1 MKYPFNFPGV
11 VSLLLGVFFVSN
23 LSAKEYVRWATP
35 DYLVE
40 SFVEIAL
47 NNEYSTKQNSIRK
60 WTKLVKYY
68 FIHHVSDQDLHER
81 LSRLHLEHLANITGV
96 EMRQVDKKKNA
107 NLLIV
112 FSTENQFEKEL
123 QDEFKIKSKKQRSR
137 LSRNSVCL
145 AYFATYKNGSINK
158 AVVII
163 PVDRAR
169 AHAKLVS
176 CIVEEIT
183 QVMGLP
189 NDSEKVFP
197 SIFND
202 KSYND
207 LLSGLDFL
215 LLKMLYHPM
224 VKPGMNK
231 QVLKPVLKKI
241 IKELEGQEVIAQAE
255 KKVMTGGLYPLL
267 Y

>member
-1 MKYPFNFPGV
+1 MRYSFDFSSV
-11 VSLLLGVFFVSN
+11 IFLLWGVFFVS
-23 LSAKEYVRWATP
+23 SITAKENVRWSTP
-35 DYLVE
+35 DYLVD

-47 NNEYSTKQNSIRK
+47 NNEYSTKTSSVRK
-60 WTKLVKYY
+60 WIKPVKYY
-68 FIHHVSDQDLHER
+68 FIHHVADQDLHER
-81 LSRLHLEHLANITGV
+81 LSKLHLEHLANITGV
-96 EMRQVDKKKNA
+96 KMQQVGKKQQA
-107 NLLIV
+107 NLVIV
-112 FSTENQFEKEL
+112 FSTENRFEREL
-123 QDEFKIKSKKQRSR
+123 QNEFNIRSKKQRNR

-145 AYFATYKNGSINK
+145 AYFSTYKNGSINK

-176 CIVEEIT
+176 CIVEELT

-215 LLKMLYHPM
+215 LLKMLYHPL

-231 QVLKPVLKKI
+231 RMLKPVLKKI
-241 IKELEGQEVIAQAE
+241 IKELDKQNLIAQAE

>member
-1 MKYPFNFPGV
+1 MRCLFNFTGLV
-11 VSLLLGVFFVSN
+11 FLLSAVLFFSKA
-23 LSAKEYVRWATP
+23 SAKENERWSAP
-35 DYLVE
+35 DYLVS

-47 NNEYSTKQNSIRK
+47 NNEYSTKQSRIRK
-60 WTKLVKYY
+60 WTKPLKYY
-68 FIHHVSDQDLHER
+68 FIHHVADQDLHEH
-81 LSRLHLEHLANITGV
+81 LSILHLEHLANITGV
-96 EMRQVDKKKNA
+96 KMQQVVKKQHA

-112 FSTENQFEKEL
+112 FSTENKFEKEL
-123 QDEFKIKSKKQRSR
+123 ETEFNIKSKKQRHR

-145 AYFATYKNGSINK
+145 AYFSTHKNGSINK

-169 AHAKLVS
+169 AHAQLVS
-176 CIVEEIT
+176 CIVEELT

-197 SIFND
+197 SVFND

-241 IKELEGQEVIAQAE
+241 IKELDSQDVIAQAE

>member
-1 MKYPFNFPGV
+1 MRYSFNFSSAV
-11 VSLLLGVFFVSN
+11 FLLLGVFFVSIV
-23 LSAKEYVRWATP
+23 SAKGNERWSKP
-35 DYLVE
+35 DYLVD

-47 NNEYSTKQNSIRK
+47 NNEYSRKQSSVRK
-60 WTKLVKYY
+60 WIKPVKYY
-68 FIHHVSDQDLHER
+68 FVHHVSDQGLHEQ
-81 LSRLHLEHLANITGV
+81 LSKLHLEHLTNITGV
-96 EMRQVDKKKNA
+96 EIQQVSKKQNA

-112 FSTENQFEKEL
+112 FSTESQFEKEL
-123 QDEFKIKSKKQRSR
+123 QTEFNIKSQKQRGR
-137 LSRNSVCL
+137 LSRNSICL
-145 AYFATYKNGSINK
+145 ANFTTYKNGSINK

-176 CIVEEIT
+176 CIVEELT

-197 SIFND
+197 SVFND

-215 LLKMLYHPM
+215 LLKMLYHPR

-231 QVLKPVLKKI
+231 HVLKPVLKKI
-241 IKELEGQEVIAQAE
+241 IEELEEQDIIAQAE

-267 Y
+267 N